1 MNMVKKEELSLLL
14 EFFGDRPFFRVVD
27 FLFENR
33 LQDFSKS
40 EIARGAEVSWATL
53 YALWPKFERQGIV
66 KATRKVGNV
75 TLYQLNEATL
85 LVKKL
90 KQVEFALIKQAAD
103 LAEVESKL
111 KVRTAQPAH

>member
-1 MNMVKKEELSLLL
+1 MSKKEEISLLL

-27 FLFENR
+27 FLLENR

-66 KATRKVGNV
+66 KATRKVGNI

-90 KQVEFALIKQAAD
+90 RQVEFALMKQAAD
-103 LAEVESKL
+103 VAEAEVKM
-111 KVRTAQPAH
+111 KARAAR

>member
-1 MNMVKKEELSLLL
+1 MTMPKKEEKSLLL

-27 FLFENR
+27 FLLENR

-40 EIARGAEVSWATL
+40 EIVRGADVSWTTL
-53 YALWPKFERQGIV
+53 YYLWPKFERQGIV
-66 KATRKVGNV
+66 KAMRKVGNV
-75 TLYQLNEATL
+75 TLYQLNESTL

-103 LAEVESKL
+103 LAESEVKM
-111 KVRTAQPAH
+111 KARTAR